1 MRRSYDEPPA
11 ARQLAVAR
19 NRKAVVQPD
28 LWGRRLR
35 HDTELEACVARA
47 YQLHPECSD
56 IRSQPW
62 TLSLDTGEI
71 VSDPDAAR
79 AAGIRIG
86 TNRARWYTPD
96 LEVCWRTAVSTV
108 IEIKPERRLDRDA
121 EKLLEVATLL
131 EHHAIPFHLVM
142 DTDLQA
148 HGLRRNIALL
158 YSYRRRGGLAD
169 DAAERIRRLVAE
181 WGAPDAPMVRDV
193 GEVRDVI
200 TAIAFGVIAV
210 DLFGGALNA
219 CSPVFPPTPTADH
232 LRILPQ

>member
-1 MRRSYDEPPA
+1 MKRSFDEPHA
-11 ARQLAVAR
+11 ARHLGVKR
-19 NRKAVVQPD
+19 TRKSVVQPD

-47 YQLHPECSD
+47 YQLHPECRD

-62 TLSLDTGEI
+62 TLCLDTGEI

-79 AAGIRIG
+79 AAGVRIG
-86 TNRARWYTPD
+86 TSRARYYTPD
-96 LEVCWRTAVSTV
+96 LEVYRRSAVSSI
-108 IEIKPERRLDRDA
+108 IEAKPERRLDRDA

-131 EHHAIPFHLVM
+131 DHHAIPFHVVM

-158 YSYRRRGGLAD
+158 YGYRRCGGLAD
-169 DAAERIRRLVAE
+169 DTAERIRRRVAE

-193 GEVRDVI
+193 GDVRDVI
-200 TAIAFGVIAV
+200 TAIACGVIGA
-210 DLFGGALNA
+210 DLFGGALDA
-219 CSPVFPPTPTADH
+219 CSPVFSATGTADH
-232 LRILPQ
+232 LRILSL